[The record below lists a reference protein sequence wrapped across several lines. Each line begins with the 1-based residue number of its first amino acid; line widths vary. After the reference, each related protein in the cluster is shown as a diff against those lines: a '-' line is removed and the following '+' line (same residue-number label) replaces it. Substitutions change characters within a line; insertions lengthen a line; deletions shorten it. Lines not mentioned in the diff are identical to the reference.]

1 MYPIETHNRFVELRA
16 KGWPLARIAAEL
28 QIAKGTAVEWER
40 QHRAQI
46 ADLRNLE
53 IEALQD
59 RILASHE
66 AELAALAGQ
75 LQRVEDI
82 LAKRKFECLSTE
94 YLFCMAGALRSQ
106 IRRLR
111 VNPTFSLPKTEPSSP
126 AP

>member
-16 KGWPLARIAAEL
+16 KGWTLARIAAEL
-28 QIAKGTAVEWER
+28 HIAKGTAVEWER
-40 QHRAQI
+40 QHRTEI
-46 ADLRNLE
+46 TDLRSLE

-59 RILASHE
+59 RVLASHE
-66 AELAALAGQ
+66 AELATLAGQ
-75 LQRVEDI
+75 LQRVEAI

-111 VNPTFSLPKTEPSSP
+111 LTPAFSPPQPGPASPSN
-126 AP
+126 